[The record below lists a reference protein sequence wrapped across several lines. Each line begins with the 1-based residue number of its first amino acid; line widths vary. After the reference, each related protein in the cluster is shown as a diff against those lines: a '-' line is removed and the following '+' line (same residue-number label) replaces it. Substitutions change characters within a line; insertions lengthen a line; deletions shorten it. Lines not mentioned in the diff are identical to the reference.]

1 MNEAFFSPKKL
12 ISGYVYIEQWSCV
25 LARCGRC
32 VCEWV
37 VTPAEK
43 NIRRQR
49 CKKFVKLI
57 LRPAGVCSCVVC
69 QIGTFGGTFSIFMA
83 VCRSVKSHRYAVW
96 SPPYKRQRKMFEG
109 GPLSYRSLR
118 TMQSRNTL
126 WLQLFTAASRLVRGC
141 ELQNATCRMLGFWWP
156 VLHKTHRVF
165 ITKTGQLMLF
175 REITAVCCDICII
188 IIII

>member
-1 MNEAFFSPKKL
+1 M
-12 ISGYVYIEQWSCV
+12 

-43 NIRRQR
+43 KIRRQR
-49 CKKFVKLI
+49 CKRFVKLI
-57 LRPAGVCSCVVC
+57 LRTAGVCSCVVC

-96 SPPYKRQRKMFEG
+96 SPYKRKWRITTALRQRKMFEG

-126 WLQLFTAASRLVRGC
+126 WLQLFTAASRLVHGC

-165 ITKTGQLMLF
+165 ITKTGKLMLF
-175 REITAVCCDICII
+175 REITAVCCDIGCII
-188 IIII
+188 IIIIIII